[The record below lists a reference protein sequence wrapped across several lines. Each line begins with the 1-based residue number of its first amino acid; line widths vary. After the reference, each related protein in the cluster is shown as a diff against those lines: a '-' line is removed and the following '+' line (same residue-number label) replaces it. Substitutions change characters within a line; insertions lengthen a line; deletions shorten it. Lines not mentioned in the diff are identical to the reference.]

1 LNNLWHWQVR
11 VYYEDTDAGG
21 IVFYANYLKYFERAR
36 TEWLRHLGI
45 NQQQLR
51 EELGV
56 IFVVKEVQVSYNRPA
71 RLDDVVQLGVKLV
84 QLKRASLSLEQSAFL
99 RPDEAAGSPPQAAAL
114 AEGKVRLACLDALTL
129 KPQGLPRALLSR
141 LGGEIT
147 S

>member
-1 LNNLWHWQVR
+1 LNNLWQWQAR

-45 NQQQLR
+45 NQQRLR
-51 EELGV
+51 DELGV

-71 RLDDVVQLGVKLV
+71 RLDDVVHLGVKLV
-84 QLKRASLSLEQSAFL
+84 QLKRASLALEQTAFL
-99 RPDEAAGSPPQAAAL
+99 QRDEMALSERKAISL

-129 KPQGLPRALLSR
+129 KPVGLPSALLSC